1 MHDLIRRWLAW
12 ARAVFR
18 TTDSASRAGGDRPC
32 PACAGL
38 AAPQPEARPVDA
50 VDDASYWVWIT
61 AHGIDLRPRVPHH
74 DREAGR

>member
-18 TTDSASRAGGDRPC
+18 TNNSRAGGDRTC

-38 AAPQPEARPVDA
+38 VAPKSETPPVG
-50 VDDASYWVWIT
+50 DASYWVWIT

-74 DREAGR
+74 DTEAVR

>member
-18 TTDSASRAGGDRPC
+18 TNNSRAGGDRTC
-32 PACAGL
+32 PACVGL
-38 AAPQPEARPVDA
+38 AAPRPEPRP

-74 DREAGR
+74 DTEAAR